1 MNTPVTMRQIAERA
15 KVSIGTVSHVI
26 NETAGVRPKLRE
38 RVLEAIRGMGYQPSA
53 LAQGLRKNRTNMLG
67 MVIPDITNPFFP
79 GVVRGVEDVA
89 YKRSFRLILC
99 NADNDPSKEASYV
112 RELRSYHI
120 AGLLII
126 PAAGADIAGHLR
138 AYASA
143 SVPVVCIDRV
153 PDGWRGDAVLVANA
167 EGAYLA
173 TRHLIQMGHERL
185 AVIAGPLGL
194 TNAAERLKGFTRA
207 LTEARMEI
215 EPEFVQEARFDT
227 ASGYQAALR
236 LLRMLPRPTAI
247 FACNDLM
254 AFGVL
259 QAARELGIRCPE
271 DLSIVGFDSLEF
283 TKFTDPSLTS
293 VYQPGYQLGATAAR
307 LLMQR
312 VDGLRSAPKKVLL
325 PTELNKRNSVGLPH
339 TAVQDGSGRPM
350 SAGKRSGR
358 GK

>member
-1 MNTPVTMRQIAERA
+1 MRQIAERA
-15 KVSIGTVSHVI
+15 GVSIGTVSHVI
-26 NETAGVRPKLRE
+26 NETATVRPKLRE
-38 RVLEAIRGMGYQPSA
+38 RVIEAIRSMGYQPSA

-89 YKRSFRLILC
+89 YRRSFRVILC
-99 NADNDPSKEASYV
+99 NTDNDPSKETSYV

-143 SVPVVCIDRV
+143 SVPVVCLDRV
-153 PDGWRGDAVLVANA
+153 PDGWKGDAVLVANA
-167 EGAYLA
+167 DGAYQA
-173 TRHLIQMGHERL
+173 TRHLIQMGHTRL
-185 AVIAGPLGL
+185 AAIAGPLRL
-194 TNAAERLKGFTRA
+194 TNAVERLKGFTRA
-207 LTEARMEI
+207 LNEAGIEI
-215 EPEFVQEARFDT
+215 DPEYVQEAGFDT
-227 ASGYQAALR
+227 VTGYQSALR

-259 QAARELGIRCPE
+259 QAARELGLRCPE
-271 DLSIVGFDSLEF
+271 DLSIAGFDSLEF

-307 LLMQR
+307 LLLQR
-312 VDGLRSAPKKVLL
+312 VDGMRSAAKKFLL
-325 PTELNKRNSVGLPH
+325 PTELKKRNSVGPPNGGVPDQSRRRS
-339 TAVQDGSGRPM
+339 TV
-350 SAGKRSGR
+350 GKKKVKARN
-358 GK
+358 

>member
-1 MNTPVTMRQIAERA
+1 MTVPVTMRQIAERA
-15 KVSIGTVSHVI
+15 GVSIGTVSHVI
-26 NETAGVRPKLRE
+26 NQTATVRPQLRE
-38 RVLEAIRGMGYQPSA
+38 RVIEAIRSMGYQPSA

-89 YKRSFRLILC
+89 YKRSFRVILC
-99 NADNDPSKEASYV
+99 NADNDSFKEASYV

-126 PAAGADIAGHLR
+126 PAVGGDIASHLR
-138 AYASA
+138 TYASA
-143 SVPVVCIDRV
+143 SVPVVCMDRV
-153 PDGWRGDAVLVANA
+153 PDGWKGDAVLVANR

-173 TRHLIQMGHERL
+173 TRHLIQAGHRRL
-185 AVIAGPLGL
+185 AIIAGPLGL
-194 TNAAERLKGFTRA
+194 TNADERLKGFRRA
-207 LTEARMEI
+207 LKEARIEI
-215 EPEFVQEARFDT
+215 EPEFVREASFDT
-227 ASGYQAALR
+227 ESGYQAALQ
-236 LLRMLPRPTAI
+236 LLHMLPRPTAI

-259 QAARELGIRCPE
+259 QAARELGLRCPE
-271 DLSIVGFDSLEF
+271 DLSIAGFDSLEL
-283 TKFTDPSLTS
+283 TKFTAPPLTS

-312 VDGLRSAPKKVLL
+312 IDGLRSAPKRVLL
-325 PTELNKRNSVGLPH
+325 PTELKKRNSVGPPH
-339 TAVQDGSGRPM
+339 ASASDGSERK
-350 SAGKRSGR
+350 SRVGKRAR